1 MNASEMTAKE
11 RLLAHIESH
20 DGPAGFSEEAFAE
33 LGRLVEALKPLS
45 PIPQPM
51 DAEDRVEGRW
61 ETLFAHFGARHS
73 AGKPKVHDS
82 TLKVH
87 SFNAFPA
94 SPVRIER
101 ICQEIARQG
110 RAYNNVTDFS
120 TPSGVRGSIVVRGRY
135 RDDESN
141 RQRFVVE
148 FHRVELQ
155 AAADVDELQLRTA
168 LGLEADQA
176 LALDLPPPRMHS
188 DVIYLDEQ
196 IRINVGSFGG
206 LYVLIRSADPPVS
219 IPA

>member
-1 MNASEMTAKE
+1 MNVSEMNAKE
-11 RLLAHIESH
+11 RLLAHIETH

-33 LGRLVEALKPLS
+33 LGRLVEALRPLS
-45 PIPQPM
+45 PIPNPL

-61 ETLFAHFGARHS
+61 DTLFAHFGARHS

-87 SFNAFPA
+87 TFNAFPA
-94 SPVRIER
+94 APVRIER
-101 ICQEIARQG
+101 ICQEIARLG
-110 RAYNNVTDFS
+110 RAYNNVIDFS

-135 RDDESN
+135 RDDEAN

-148 FHRVELQ
+148 FYRVEVQ
-155 AAADVDELQLRTA
+155 PAVGVDEAQLRAA
-168 LGLEADQA
+168 LGFAADQA
-176 LALDLPPPRMHS
+176 LALELPPPRLHS

-206 LYVLIRSADPPVS
+206 LYVLERSADRPVS

>member
-1 MNASEMTAKE
+1 MSIKE
-11 RLLAHIESH
+11 RLLAHLEAH
-20 DGPAGFSEEAFAE
+20 DGPEGFSEEAFAE
-33 LGRLVEALKPLS
+33 LGRLVDALRPLS
-45 PIPQPM
+45 PIPHPM

-101 ICQEIARQG
+101 ICQEISREG
-110 RAYNNVTDFS
+110 RAYNNVIDFG
-120 TPSGVRGSIVVRGRY
+120 TPSGVRGSLIVRGRY
-135 RDDESN
+135 RGEESN
-141 RQRFVVE
+141 RQRFVVD
-148 FHRVELQ
+148 FYRVEVQ
-155 AAADVDELQLRTA
+155 PAAGVEEAQLRA
-168 LGLEADQA
+168 SLGFEAGQA
-176 LALDLPPPRMHS
+176 LSVDIPPPRLHS

-206 LYVLIRSADPPVS
+206 LYVLVRSADRPRSV
-219 IPA
+219 PA